1 MKLTIQT
8 HLDGI
13 WHDAALLSL
22 PDPEVGS
29 QGIAELTYSPPEYA
43 VEHLGSKGLPACSL
57 LLPVMIAETYRS
69 KPWFK
74 FLDDIMPAG
83 AARRH
88 WISLLGIADRP
99 GPQQDA
105 QLLKAGTI
113 APVGNLRIKES
124 VPEKIPVSQLRHYR
138 FSIDDV
144 VERQT
149 DFLEYAQEMGA
160 ASGGA
165 TGAGGEA
172 PKLLLRCSPN
182 DDIWIDTWQDDA
194 GNLDQHYLVK
204 FPRNQRSEIDCDIL
218 RAEYHY
224 YHELHS
230 MGVDTID
237 VNKLRLVEGSQ
248 YPSLWIPRFDVKYD
262 TGKIQR
268 LGLESVYSIMQKG
281 AGSYLNQFDVI
292 QQICMVM
299 REIDTRIDVPAIVAE
314 WVRRDLLNVVF
325 GNSDN
330 HGRNSAILKNAHTI
344 GLAPVYD
351 FAPMKADPEGVTR
364 SSKWGVPFEEGGNFR
379 WIDIAKALSALAS
392 PEQTVEQLKSQAQQL
407 RGLHERLRERGVS
420 DRLLNMPTFGFQTL
434 DNRLKKWGLLP

>member
-1 MKLTIQT
+1 MKLTLQT
-8 HLDGI
+8 HLNGA
-13 WHDAALLSL
+13 WHDAATLSL
-22 PDPEVGS
+22 PDPEAGS
-29 QGIAELTYSPPEYA
+29 RGSSELTYSPQAYA
-43 VEHLGSKGLPACSL
+43 IEHLGSRGLPACSL

-88 WISLLGIADRP
+88 WINALGITDQS

-105 QLLKAGTI
+105 LLLAAGTI

-124 VPEKIPVSQLRHYR
+124 LPEKIPQSQLRHYR
-138 FSIDDV
+138 FSINDV

-172 PKLLLRCSPN
+172 PKLLLRCSPQ
-182 DDIWIDTWQDDA
+182 DTIWIDTWQDEPT
-194 GNLDQHYLVK
+194 NTDQHYLVK

-224 YHELHS
+224 YHELDA

-237 VNKLRLVEGSQ
+237 VTKLRLIEGSQ
-248 YPSLWIPRFDVKYD
+248 YPSLWIPRFDVNHD
-262 TGKIQR
+262 IGREQR
-268 LGLESVYSIMQKG
+268 LGLESIYSIMQKEP
-281 AGSYLNQFDVI
+281 GSFLNQFDVI
-292 QQICMVM
+292 RHLAALMHDVDPNT
-299 REIDTRIDVPAIVAE
+299 DTATLTGE
-314 WVRRDLLNVVF
+314 WLRRDLLNVVF

-330 HGRNSAILKNAHTI
+330 HGRNAAVLKDSQTVR
-344 GLAPVYD
+344 LAPVYD

-364 SSKWGVPFEEGGNFR
+364 SSKWGAPFEEGGNFR
-379 WIDIAKALSALAS
+379 WIKIAQELSDLA
-392 PEQTVEQLKSQAQQL
+392 PADQLINHLQTQAQLLQ
-407 RGLHERLRERGVS
+407 GLYDRLRCRGVS
-420 DRLLNMPTFGFQTL
+420 ERLLAMPTFGFKTT
-434 DNRLKKWGLLP
+434 DNRLKNWGLLP